1 MQKAKHGYGTGKLN
15 PNFFVLAFSWTM
27 GRKTTKKNTRTKI
40 DVKPDSKPESLIT
53 K

>member
-1 MQKAKHGYGTGKLN
+1 MQKAKHGCGTGKLTLI
-15 PNFFVLAFSWTM
+15 FLLAFSWTM
-27 GRKTTKKNTRTKI
+27 GRKTKKTLELKI